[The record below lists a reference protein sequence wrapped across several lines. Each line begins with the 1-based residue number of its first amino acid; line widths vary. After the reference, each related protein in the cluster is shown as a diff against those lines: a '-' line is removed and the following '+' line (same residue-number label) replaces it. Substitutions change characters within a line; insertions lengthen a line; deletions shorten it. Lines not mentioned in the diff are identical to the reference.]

1 MAYMV
6 SGGTGFLG
14 RNVLPKLLE
23 RDPESLVY
31 VLVRKASVERME
43 RLAATWVG
51 GDRVV
56 PIVGDLTAPGLGLE
70 KPPPAADHVLH
81 LGAVYDMTASA
92 EESKAANVDGTRSM
106 IDLAHELDATF
117 HHVSS
122 VAVAGDHA
130 GVFTE
135 DDFDLGQGLP
145 SPYHETKFIAE
156 QLVRQSPGLKWRV
169 YRPAIVVGNSE
180 TGEMDK
186 IDGPYYFFT
195 ALRMLSRLP
204 SFLPTA
210 VPDIGTTN
218 MVPVDYV
225 AAALVELMLQPGLD
239 GRAFHLVNP
248 KPQSVREVYG
258 ALARAAGAPM
268 AVGSVPA
275 PIARPLLGLGDLP
288 GVKIARD
295 LVLDQI
301 GIPPVVIEHLTFPS
315 LFASATTRAALADS
329 GLTVPKFGSYADKLW
344 RYWYDHLDPD
354 LARRPSPAGEL
365 ADRVVMI
372 TGASS
377 GIGLASAHK
386 IAQRG
391 ATVLLIARGAEDLQA
406 AVEDIRAEG
415 GSAFGYPC
423 DITDHESV
431 ETMVKTALDEHD
443 HVDYL
448 VNNAGR
454 SIRRSIA
461 QSTDRMHD
469 FERTMAVN
477 YFGAV
482 RLVLALLPSM
492 RERRFGHIVNISS
505 IGVQSK
511 VPRFSAYVASKAALD
526 AFSDVIASETLDDGI
541 TFTSIRM
548 PLVRT
553 PMIAPTTIYQSLP
566 VASPDDAA
574 KMVVRALEK
583 RPDRID
589 TPVGTAAE
597 FTGLFAPRFKH
608 LLLHQAYRLFPDSAA
623 AKGAPAD
630 DGATSPEPSADRQTR
645 SSLPTTPPIPKS
657 AKRIARLVP
666 GIYW

>member
-1 MAYMV
+1 
-6 SGGTGFLG
+6 
-14 RNVLPKLLE
+14 
-23 RDPESLVY
+23 
-31 VLVRKASVERME
+31 ME
-43 RLAATWVG
+43 RLAASWVG

-56 PIVGDLTAPGLGLE
+56 PIVGDLTEPGLGLE
-70 KPPPAADHVLH
+70 TDPPDADHVLH
-81 LGAVYDMTASA
+81 LGAIYDMTAGA
-92 EESKAANVDGTRSM
+92 EESHAANVHGTRAM
-106 IDLAHELDATF
+106 VALAQKVDATF

-122 VAVAGDHA
+122 VAVAGDHV
-130 GVFTE
+130 GVFAE
-135 DDFDLGQGLP
+135 EDFDVGQGLP

-156 QLVRQSPGLKWRV
+156 QLVRETPGLRWRV
-169 YRPAIVVGNSE
+169 YRPAIIVGDSE

-204 SFLPTA
+204 SLLPTA
-210 VPDIGTTN
+210 VPDIGATN

-225 AAALVELMLQPGLD
+225 AAALVELMLAPGLD

-248 KPQSVREVYG
+248 KPQSAREVYG
-258 ALARAAGAPM
+258 ALAAAAGAPI
-268 AVGSVPA
+268 AVASVPGMV
-275 PIARPLLGLGDLP
+275 ARPLLGIGDLP

-301 GIPPVVIEHLTFPS
+301 GIPPVVVEHLTFPS
-315 LFASATTRAALADS
+315 IFASAATRAELADS
-329 GLTVPKFGSYADKLW
+329 GLTVPRFGSYADKLW
-344 RYWYDHLDPD
+344 QYWYDHLDPD

-377 GIGLASAHK
+377 GIGLASAQK
-386 IAQRG
+386 IAERG
-391 ATVLLIARGAEDLQA
+391 ATVVLIARGADDLQA
-406 AVEDIRAEG
+406 AVDNIRSEG
-415 GSAFGYPC
+415 GTAFGYPC
-423 DITDHESV
+423 DITDPESV
-431 ETMVKTALDEHD
+431 DAMVKTVLDEHD

-461 QSTDRMHD
+461 HSTDRMHD

-553 PMIAPTTIYQSLP
+553 PMIAPTTMYQSLP
-566 VASPDDAA
+566 VASPEDAA

-589 TPVGTAAE
+589 TPVGTIAE

-608 LLLHQAYRLFPDSAA
+608 LLLHQAYRLFPDSPA
-623 AKGAPAD
+623 AKGAPV
-630 DGATSPEPSADRQTR
+630 EESAKLSRVSVGERQGR
-645 SSLPTTPPIPKS
+645 SSLPVTPQIPKS